1 MTSTKPAYQFS
12 IVGIKTEQFA
22 IVQPDID
29 LSHPVEVRAG
39 FKVSGDL
46 SKRVVSVFPLIKFM
60 DGKETLLIL
69 ECGCHFALTEATW
82 EQCRNSDNQVKI
94 PKELLTHLAVIALG
108 TARGVLH
115 AKTEGTLFNH
125 HIMPVLNLTE
135 VFKDDLLL
143 NPV

>member
-1 MTSTKPAYQFS
+1 
-12 IVGIKTEQFA
+12 
-22 IVQPDID
+22 
-29 LSHPVEVRAG
+29 
-39 FKVSGDL
+39 
-46 SKRVVSVFPLIKFM
+46 M